1 MEKEYKIVIS
11 ESNSQMAI
19 DSLLDILSKQNNLIQ
34 QLEASKKELSDACS
48 KLKNDSEDLNQFKI
62 KVARIESDL
71 NGANY
76 LVNKYKEEIN
86 ILNKEK
92 QSLSEA
98 CSDKGQVEA
107 EFNIFKQNF
116 DTLQQR
122 NADLLKDIE
131 TIKQESTQTNYL
143 ISLKEDELKEVKKK
157 LKDAE
162 TNNAKLSDKNKELSD
177 VKNGLEKELAEL
189 KQQKEKL
196 TEQKSKAEEEVEKH
210 SQQIEIQ
217 SKQKFNYL
225 VSILNKIRLILD
237 SEVET
242 IQNDWLKVYVT
253 DILTCGTSDVP
264 SLRQI
269 ETLEATHVVNL
280 VSYGNTSITKL
291 ANLVWWYTWSELKDI
306 IDEIPSMNKID
317 FYYREV
323 LLSYLKTFY
332 NIDVHMPDVSLDANL
347 NNYEKDTR
355 TPTILKN
362 LKTENFSIKNNTKCE
377 ISTLSYND
385 NFGICYV
392 AYEIGN

>member
-48 KLKNDSEDLNQFKI
+48 KLKNDSEELNQFKI

-122 NADLLKDIE
+122 NADLLEDIE
-131 TIKQESTQTNYL
+131 TIKQESTKTNYL
-143 ISLKEDELKEVKKK
+143 ISLKEDELKEVKVK
-157 LKDAE
+157 LKNAE
-162 TNNAKLSDKNKELSD
+162 TNNADLSDINKKLSDINK
-177 VKNGLEKELAEL
+177 GLEEELAKLTKQKEEL
-189 KQQKEKL
+189 KG
-196 TEQKSKAEEEVEKH
+196 QKSKAEEEIKNH

-217 SKQKFNYL
+217 SKQKYNYL

-269 ETLEATHVVNL
+269 DKLEATQVVNL

-347 NNYEKDTR
+347 SNYEKDTR

-385 NFGICYV
+385 KSGICYV